1 MNTFTIK
8 IIAIL
13 AMAIDHIGVFIFPQA
28 VFLRALGRLS
38 FPLFAWM
45 IANGAKHTK
54 DINAYLKRLFIF
66 SLLSQIPYTIAF
78 RSIDVSFAQ
87 LNIFFTLFL
96 GLLGIKVIRDGKSNL
111 VKIIAV
117 LVYSATAQLID
128 SDYGMLGVLSI
139 ISFYIYFEDIKMMLL
154 SQSAIYFGLLPILVL
169 TKQVAFSMVSIIQP
183 FALISLFF
191 VAFYNGKPGPRV
203 KYLFYVFYP
212 LQYVIF
218 YLLVP

>member
-87 LNIFFTLFL
+87 LNIVFTLFL